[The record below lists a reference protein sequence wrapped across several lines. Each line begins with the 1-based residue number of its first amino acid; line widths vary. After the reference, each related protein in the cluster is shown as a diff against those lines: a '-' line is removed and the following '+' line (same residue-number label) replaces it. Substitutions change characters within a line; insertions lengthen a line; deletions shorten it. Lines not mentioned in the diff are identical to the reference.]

1 MGEMIIRVA
10 AILVGLVL
18 FGAGIGALFLADL
31 GVGPWDVLHD
41 ALAGLLDRQPGTVIV
56 GLGVVLL
63 GLVVGLRQPIGLA
76 TVANVAII
84 GSTVNVVLAV
94 VDTPSAMAV
103 RLVLVAAAPMMVAF
117 GSMLYIGG
125 GLGIGVR
132 DGLMMALVDAG
143 LSLRVA
149 RTMLEAT
156 VLVVGGA
163 LEPAKLEDDGSGIE
177 GDIPMAAEEVSDLFG
192 PRVGPALSL
201 KLTDAHRTTAG
212 KNLQTTVQVRQDF
225 VAALGR

>member
-163 LEPAKLEDDGSGIE
+163 LGGR
-177 GDIPMAAEEVSDLFG
+177 FG
-192 PRVGPALSL
+192 LGTVVFALAVGPALQFF
-201 KLTDAHRTTAG
+201 RTRIWAG
-212 KNLQTTVQVRQDF
+212 HPEPAGYVYRRAGSAD
-225 VAALGR
+225 